1 MPAGGKTRDASTTLE
16 PAPSVSLG
24 TNLPVHQ
31 ALISAKS
38 FTSAQTKQR
47 SRAKLKF
54 RSENPILI
62 IGFDAEWVTEPPEPP
77 DEEGDEL
84 EGDGDNDRILPDQIP
99 RNRILSYQYACRYGD
114 REWSG
119 IIYTSAGARLR
130 HSERTDAQIAE
141 YPERIRFDKLLAAA
155 IEHGIRDKHLTRW
168 PKHVSAAAHWT
179 RADYGQGDD
188 NGHRSAVRA
197 PVKQQRP
204 KNDPHL
210 LPAGQNSCRA
220 ESWIPCRPFDYLRPN
235 LTFPLASPPA
245 HPFWFWRSCVP
256 AFPAIR
262 WPQTTAPNL

>member
-141 YPERIRFDKLLAAA
+141 YPERISGSTSCLSPPSS
-155 IEHGIRDKHLTRW
+155 T
-168 PKHVSAAAHWT
+168 VSAT
-179 RADYGQGDD
+179 SISPGG
-188 NGHRSAVRA
+188 RSTSALLLIGPA
-197 PVKQQRP
+197 PT
-204 KNDPHL
+204 
-210 LPAGQNSCRA
+210 CRRWRILHQSSGSSM
-220 ESWIPCRPFDYLRPN
+220 ECRTPM
-235 LTFPLASPPA
+235 
-245 HPFWFWRSCVP
+245 
-256 AFPAIR
+256 
-262 WPQTTAPNL
+262 